1 MVRDFIAKDF
11 WLKLFSLFLAVVI
24 WTTVHFAMRNES
36 AQPGP
41 GEIRTFSKLT
51 VAALKSAHDARP
63 LRVNPAVVAVTV
75 IGKPPVLQT
84 LTGADIAVFIN
95 LTDTQDAEGGSR
107 TVQVRVPEGLTVL
120 RVEPRTVRVE
130 NLSD

>member
-1 MVRDFIAKDF
+1 MVRDFIAKEF

-41 GEIRTFSKLT
+41 GETRTFHKLA
-51 VAALKSAHDARP
+51 VAVLKSAHDARP
-63 LRVNPAVVAVTV
+63 LRVNPALVTV
-75 IGKPPVLQT
+75 TLTGKAALLQT

-95 LTDTQDAEGGSR
+95 LTDAQDAEGGSR
-107 TVQVRVPEGLTVL
+107 TVQVRVPEGLAVL